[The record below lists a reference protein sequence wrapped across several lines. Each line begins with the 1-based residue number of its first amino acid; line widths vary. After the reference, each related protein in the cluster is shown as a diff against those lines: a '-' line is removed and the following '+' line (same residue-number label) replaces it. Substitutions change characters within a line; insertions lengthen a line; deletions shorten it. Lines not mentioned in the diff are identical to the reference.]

1 MVRPGKGRQDM
12 RRDEL
17 KQMHSLIMEIEEEE
31 ARRYNL
37 GAWSLFGDD
46 SDFMQQNAEQIM
58 RMRGWIQ
65 EIPDSVTR
73 RAFALRYVDGLDWI
87 DVAVRM
93 GYSSPDGPRKVCER
107 YLEKNSV

>member
-1 MVRPGKGRQDM
+1 MVRPGKGRRDM

-17 KQMHSLIMEIEEEE
+17 KQMHSLILEIEEEE

-46 SDFMQQNAEQIM
+46 SDFMKQNAEQIM